1 MSIIIMY
8 SRATPS
14 QTTAQS
20 ASTRNETAICDGFKP
35 PTSHV
40 LKR

>member
-1 MSIIIMY
+1 MCIIITY
-8 SRATPS
+8 SRATPGK
-14 QTTAQS
+14 TTAQS

-40 LKR
+40 LKQ